1 LDSTLA
7 SNVEHCRNLSEF
19 FIKEGYQGNKD
30 LDVIST
36 YLAFQI
42 AMGMIDEEDLTIIK
56 NNSILISKCLKIDKE
71 IIEEKD

>member
-1 LDSTLA
+1 MDSTLA
-7 SNVEHCRNLSEF
+7 SNIELCRHLSAY
-19 FIKEGYQGNKD
+19 FIKEGYEGNKD

-42 AMGMIDEEDLTIIK
+42 AMGMIDEEDLTRIK
-56 NNSILISKCLKIDKE
+56 NNSILISQCLKIDKA